1 MQKDLSGLSKSEMY
15 SLLKHL
21 QRGTKYPIAKE
32 VYANTLKFFD
42 GECPGCNTP
51 NEKSRLVRVFK
62 EGPDFDIATYIC
74 SECGTVYRKYEDKR
88 EVIQGDLLGI
98 V

>member
-1 MQKDLSGLSKSEMY
+1 MKDLDYLSKNEMY

-42 GECPGCNTP
+42 GKCPGCNTP

-62 EGPDFDIATYIC
+62 EGSDFDIVTYIC
-74 SECGTVYRKYEDKR
+74 SKCGTVYRKYEDKR
-88 EVIQGDLLGI
+88 EIVEGSLLEM